1 VHFRKLDETRWVGA
15 MVEPKTVKQHEGLY
29 DRFKKLSIGK
39 RIIIVV
45 LLIWLAQA
53 VPKWTAAITADG
65 ELSARIMKIFIS
77 PRTMN

>member
-1 VHFRKLDETRWVGA
+1 MHFRKFDDTRTVGA
-15 MVEPKTVKQHEGLY
+15 MVEPKTAKQHEGLY

>member
-1 VHFRKLDETRWVGA
+1 
-15 MVEPKTVKQHEGLY
+15 MVELKPDSMLSQLHARY
-29 DRFKKLSIGK
+29 QKLSIGK
-39 RIIIVV
+39 KAILIVF
-45 LLIWLAQA
+45 LIWLAQA